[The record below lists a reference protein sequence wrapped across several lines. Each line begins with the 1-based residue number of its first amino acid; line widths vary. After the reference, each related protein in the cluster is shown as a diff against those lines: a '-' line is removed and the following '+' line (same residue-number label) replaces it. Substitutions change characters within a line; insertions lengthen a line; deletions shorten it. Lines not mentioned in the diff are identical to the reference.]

1 MEASVHSARS
11 TQSSQD
17 TPIRMTTMILGIVLA
32 VAAIGYW
39 AVSYGLK
46 GEVRYC
52 PSKFS
57 AAEQSI
63 LGDVHECY
71 WYNGGAMRDNCERYA
86 GCAPCP
92 EHGECSDQGKLV
104 SCKEGLVPRSGQCV
118 PNILLDSAAFETLL
132 VSLNFN

>member
-1 MEASVHSARS
+1 
-11 TQSSQD
+11 
-17 TPIRMTTMILGIVLA
+17 MILAIVLA

-71 WYNGGAMRDNCERYA
+71 WYNGGAMRENCER
-86 GCAPCP
+86 
-92 EHGECSDQGKLV
+92 
-104 SCKEGLVPRSGQCV
+104 
-118 PNILLDSAAFETLL
+118 
-132 VSLNFN
+132 